1 MSTCLIGVKVESYV
15 AVSECVNVAQVYV
28 GCDTYIY
35 IVCTDTEWMSNDGS
49 TFFSFFFFNE
59 QFDSGVK

>member
-1 MSTCLIGVKVESYV
+1 MFCFDCVTVLVLYMNMVKDVDMEVELESYV

-35 IVCTDTEWMSNDGS
+35 IVCTDTE
-49 TFFSFFFFNE
+49 
-59 QFDSGVK
+59 